1 MYYFTIIYAQVLQA
15 SYDFIDD
22 DQDPSNHFPWHGTSC
37 GGIIGSAKDGRTCGV
52 GIAYNSNLGGKY
64 TFTCIKT

>member
-1 MYYFTIIYAQVLQA
+1 MHAQVLQA
-15 SYDFIDD
+15 SYDFIEN

-52 GIAYNSNLGGKY
+52 GIAYNSNLGGE
-64 TFTCIKT
+64 